1 MEIDC
6 LPRPSFQ
13 EYQLPS
19 EQRQIRAQPQAVQV
33 VELISDRL
41 ARIPPLRLARVIYR
55 ITEQDHLAL
64 KRALLSS
71 VRIRKRIARD

>member
-1 MEIDC
+1 METDC

-19 EQRQIRAQPQAVQV
+19 EQRQIREQPPAVQV
-33 VELISDRL
+33 VELLSDRL
-41 ARIPPLRLARVIYR
+41 ARFVPLKLVQVVYR
-55 ITEQDHLAL
+55 ITEQDHMTL

-71 VRIRKRIARD
+71 VRIRKRIGRD